1 MSWAYC
7 APKSTTRQ
15 VSNSAA
21 SGSLMSAAADHDEL
35 GLLLEVL
42 ERVEAA
48 QRHGP
53 PQGAGEVHTAGR
65 VVGRAVEDLLQRALG
80 LDRDPLAAGQG
91 GVHRGHAPVVAPA

>member
-1 MSWAYC
+1 MSWAYW

-15 VSNSAA
+15 VSSSAT

-48 QRHGP
+48 EGHGP
-53 PQGAGEVHTAGR
+53 AQGPGEVDPAGG
-65 VVGRAVEDLLQRALG
+65 VVGRAVEDLRQRALG
-80 LDRDPLAAGQG
+80 LDRDPFAAGQR
-91 GVHRGHAPVVAPA
+91 GVHRGHAPVEA